1 MAPEAPAG
9 EIRDGFKFR
18 SGHHA
23 LDFTATLTGRLRDR
37 QTDLLAEPGDLGRWL
52 VAAGLSSRRPEV
64 ARATLERART
74 LREALYRLA
83 TAAIRDRPLPAPDRI
98 ELNRIAKGAAAA
110 PVLTPDGSMKFDG
123 TADSLLVLI
132 ARMGVELL
140 GSDPAPRIRQCDGE
154 YCAILFVDA
163 SRKRDR
169 RWCSMSACGNKAK
182 AADFRRRSAEGR
194 E

>member
-1 MAPEAPAG
+1 MAPEAPAA

-23 LDFTATLTGRLRDR
+23 LDLTATLTGRLRDR
-37 QTDLLAEPGDLGRWL
+37 QTDLLAEPADLARWL
-52 VAAGLSSRRPEV
+52 VAAGLCARRPDV

-74 LREALYRLA
+74 LRETLYRLA
-83 TAAIRDRPLPAPDRI
+83 TAVSRDEPLPAPDRL

-110 PVLTPDGSMKFDG
+110 PVLTPDGSMKWDG
-123 TADSLLVLI
+123 TADSILVLI

-140 GSDPAPRIRQCDGE
+140 GGDPAPRIRKCDGE
-154 YCAILFVDA
+154 FCAIIFVDA
-163 SRKRDR
+163 SRKGDR

-182 AADFRRRSAEGR
+182 AADFRRRSAKDHG
-194 E
+194 

>member
-1 MAPEAPAG
+1 MAPEAPTV

-23 LDFTATLTGRLRDR
+23 LDLTATLTGRLRDR
-37 QTDLLAEPGDLGRWL
+37 QTDLLAEPADLARWL
-52 VAAGLSSRRPEV
+52 VAAGLSARRPEV

-74 LREALYRLA
+74 LRETLYHLA
-83 TAAIRDRPLPAPDRI
+83 TAAIRDHPLPAADRL
-98 ELNRIAKGAAAA
+98 ELNRIARGVAAA
-110 PVLTPDGSMKFDG
+110 PVLTPGGSMRWDG
-123 TADSLLVLI
+123 TADALLVHI

-140 GSDPAPRIRQCDGE
+140 GGDPAPRIRQCDGE

-163 SRKRDR
+163 SRKGDR

-182 AADFRRRSAEGR
+182 AADFRRRSAKDRG
-194 E
+194 